1 VSLAN
6 KSVSEKDN
14 QMKTEVTA
22 TFQTVQPVTLT
33 ATTPDELDE
42 IVEMFFANGAIF
54 VSSKG
59 EGIV

>member
-1 VSLAN
+1 
-6 KSVSEKDN
+6 
-14 QMKTEVTA
+14 MKTEVTA
-22 TFQTVQPVTLT
+22 TFQIFEPVTLT

-54 VSSKG
+54 VSTKG